1 MKYNSKFNDA
11 HASLAHQNLYN
22 IVEENDKDL
31 TKWKV
36 MPCSYTGR
44 SICRGENFWGSSC
57 WWSYWQAM
65 TNQT

>member
-44 SICRGENFWGSSC
+44 SDVLKMSIFPKLTCRFNIIPMKC
-57 WWSYWQAM
+57 
-65 TNQT
+65 